1 MHRHGHGEA
10 WFSLILYIFFF
21 LRQGLELTSSVRLA
35 SEPQG
40 SSCLRLSVL
49 ALQMCVAAAPGFF
62 YVVSGGLDSGPH
74 ALVATT

>member
-1 MHRHGHGEA
+1 MGRLG
-10 WFSLILYIFFF
+10 FSLILYIFFF

-49 ALQMCVAAAPGFF
+49 ALQVCVAAAPGFF
-62 YVVSGGLDSGPH
+62 MWFLEDWTRVLM
-74 ALVATT
+74 LL